1 MTTLPSMASL
11 RARSFGPVADIYDR
25 IRPGYPAELF
35 ADLLSYVT
43 PPLARVIEVGAGT
56 GRATLA
62 LTEHGLAVHAIEPDP
77 LMAAVLRERVPSAEV
92 TVGSFEQTP
101 TDGAYDLLVSA
112 QAWHWVDP
120 LVRWTRAEEV
130 LRPGGSMA
138 LFWNHDHPA
147 DPDVADRLQA
157 AHQRWTPDIRI
168 DDPLPE
174 GDAADQ
180 WPGPHLAQLSA
191 FTDLESRRYSWQ
203 RVLTG
208 TDYVELLSTMSK
220 YRVQSEATRSSL
232 LADLRDVAGDQ
243 VVVSMDTVLYL
254 ARRTS

>member
-1 MTTLPSMASL
+1 MTTAPSMASL
-11 RARSFGPVADIYDR
+11 RARSFGPVADSYDR

-35 ADLLSYVT
+35 DDLLGYAS
-43 PPLARVIEVGAGT
+43 PPVVRVLEVGAGT

-62 LTEHGLAVHAIEPDP
+62 LSQHGLIVQAVEPDP
-77 LMAAVLRERVPSAEV
+77 LMAAVLRERVPSAQV
-92 TVGSFEQTP
+92 TVGSFEQAP
-101 TDGAYDLLVSA
+101 VDSAYDLLVSA
-112 QAWHWVDP
+112 QAWHWIDP
-120 LVRWTRAEEV
+120 LVRWTRAAEV
-130 LRPGGSMA
+130 LRPGGSLA

-147 DPDVADRLQA
+147 DPEVAARLQA
-157 AHQRWTPDIRI
+157 AHDRWTPDIRI

-203 RVLTG
+203 RVLSG
-208 TDYVELLSTMSK
+208 QDYVELLSTMSK
-220 YRVQSEATRSSL
+220 YRVQSEATRSAL
-232 LADLRDVAGDQ
+232 LADLLDVAGDQ

-254 ARRTS
+254 ARRTG